1 MSKPIRILTTTGVSS
16 RDMIDMLIAQGALT
30 VTRCPD
36 GRRTNLDPKRGGG
49 MMPGH
54 LNPLTIGETRE
65 EVEAHQ
71 REQARA

>member
-1 MSKPIRILTTTGVSS
+1 MSKPIPIFTTAGVST
-16 RDMIDMLIAQGALT
+16 RDMIDMLISTGALT
-30 VTRCPD
+30 VTRCPEM
-36 GRRTNLDPKRGGG
+36 RRRSLDPKRGGG

-65 EVEAHQ
+65 EVEAHE